1 MLNDPASVPLRLYLK
16 VSLLSESVAD
26 IAEPTSVPP
35 GMFSAMERVVL
46 PPSVNVGALLG
57 VISSLGSFVTEI
69 LTEIESVPS
78 LPSETVTVTS

>member
-35 GMFSAMERVVL
+35 GMFSAMERV
-46 PPSVNVGALLG
+46 
-57 VISSLGSFVTEI
+57 
-69 LTEIESVPS
+69 
-78 LPSETVTVTS
+78 TV